1 MFHLQL
7 FSYLLIMKQDSVSL
21 HKNKN
26 FMWPSL
32 RAQTLKRMELW
43 LFFVNVWSHVSQRL
57 DRQIKLIYMYI
68 SIVTHSAATPSVL

>member
-21 HKNKN
+21 HKNLN

-32 RAQTLKRMELW
+32 NARITKSMDFLR
-43 LFFVNVWSHVSQRL
+43 
-57 DRQIKLIYMYI
+57 
-68 SIVTHSAATPSVL
+68 SIVMLQLHPFCSQST